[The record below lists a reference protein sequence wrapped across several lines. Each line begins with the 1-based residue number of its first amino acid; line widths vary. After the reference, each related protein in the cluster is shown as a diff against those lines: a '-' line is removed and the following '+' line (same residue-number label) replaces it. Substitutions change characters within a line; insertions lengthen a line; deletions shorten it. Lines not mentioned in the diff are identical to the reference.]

1 MATSASSSAAATLQ
15 NVAHAAEEFVDQLH
29 PTEQGQEEQEEG
41 DDVDK
46 EKSME
51 ARKKKLELLRKKM
64 ASVISAT
71 MHAAVAVLA
80 NQTYRDR
87 QRRPIVRP
95 SLRRAQRRRSPRE
108 KLQGW
113 SGNASLRRRYDRRPT
128 RRTVERTSSGRR
140 TGNIRLRRT
149 TNGRRSRRERH
160 DGLISRSTVS
170 LTAPPLAR
178 YPLVGA

>member
-71 MHAAVAVLA
+71 M
-80 NQTYRDR
+80 Q
-87 QRRPIVRP
+87 P
-95 SLRRAQRRRSPRE
+95 
-108 KLQGW
+108 LQCW
-113 SGNASLRRRYDRRPT
+113 LT
-128 RRTVERTSSGRR
+128 RRTEVVSAGQPCV
-140 TGNIRLRRT
+140 
-149 TNGRRSRRERH
+149 RH
-160 DGLISRSTVS
+160 
-170 LTAPPLAR
+170 
-178 YPLVGA
+178 

>member
-29 PTEQGQEEQEEG
+29 PTEQGQEEQEG

-71 MHAAVAVLA
+71 V
-80 NQTYRDR
+80 
-87 QRRPIVRP
+87 QR
-95 SLRRAQRRRSPRE
+95 
-108 KLQGW
+108 LQCW
-113 SGNASLRRRYDRRPT
+113 LT
-128 RRTVERTSSGRR
+128 RRTEV
-140 TGNIRLRRT
+140 
-149 TNGRRSRRERH
+149 
-160 DGLISRSTVS
+160 
-170 LTAPPLAR
+170 
-178 YPLVGA
+178 VGAGQPCVCH